1 MSVLARKA
9 LADVWHGRGRSLLVA
24 LAIALGIAAFASLLA
39 TYAVLTRE
47 LTRGYLATHPA
58 AATIWTDEVDDPLLA
73 ALRAVP
79 GVADVEARRELRGRM
94 RVGPGEWRDLTLF
107 VVRDFADIRISRLVP
122 ERGAWPPATGEILIE
137 RDALQVARAKIGDP
151 VTVRLGSAEPRP
163 LRLAGTVHDVGQAQA
178 RMEVSVYGYVT
189 VATLAGLGERPILDQ
204 IKLAVAGKKLDR
216 ERARQVAE
224 AVARRLAELGH
235 PVARTEVPVPG
246 EHPHAALM
254 GTLLLAQASFGLF
267 ALFLSGVLVVNLMT
281 ARLAGEVRQI
291 GVMKAVGGGSGQIA
305 RIYLGEALLLG
316 IAALAIAVPLA
327 LAGERAL
334 CRAMAT
340 FLNFDVTSFAA
351 PAWVWLTVT
360 VAGLL
365 VPLAAASLPVAR
377 GVSLPVRVAIA
388 DFGLR
393 GTTFGASALERR
405 LAGAGGGPLWL
416 LLALRNPLRR
426 RARTGLT
433 VAAFAVGGVVFL
445 SAANVRLSLART
457 IDRLFERQLFDVT
470 VVLPEPAPIPGVE
483 RALASTPGLE
493 RWEAWLQTQ
502 ATVASPAGA
511 ADATR
516 AGGGGAPA
524 GDRERTIRV
533 LALPDG
539 SSMLRPQ
546 LVAGRL
552 LAPGDGP
559 VLVANEALVA
569 SDARFAVGREVP
581 VQMFH
586 HTLALRVVGEV
597 REALTGPTIYVPR
610 SQIDA
615 FAEYAGRTNSLRLA
629 ARDRSPTGVAAL
641 EGALG
646 EVLEGAGL
654 RPLATRSQA
663 ALRHGYDEHVVMIYV
678 FLLAVAGIV
687 LAVGGLGMATTTSLG
702 VLERRREM
710 GVMRALGATPARV
723 AGLLVLEGVA
733 IGVAAWALA
742 VAAAWPVGL
751 ALGTLLARALFRGS
765 FVFAFEPLAIAVWL
779 VASVAVGALASWL
792 PARAAARR
800 PVREAI
806 EYE

>member
-9 LADVWHGRGRSLLVA
+9 LADFWHGRGRSLVVA

-39 TYAVLTRE
+39 AYAVLTRE

-137 RDALQVARAKIGDP
+137 RDAMQVARAKIGDP

-189 VATLAGLGERPILDQ
+189 LATLASLGERPVFDQ
-204 IKLAVAGKKLDR
+204 IKLAVAGEKLDR
-216 ERARQVAE
+216 ERARQVTE
-224 AVARRLAELGH
+224 TVERRLAELGH
-235 PVARTEVPVPG
+235 PVSRTEVPVPG

-267 ALFLSGVLVVNLMT
+267 ALVLSGVLVVNLMT

-305 RIYLGEALLLG
+305 RIYLGEALALG
-316 IAALAIAVPLA
+316 VAALAIAVPLA

-334 CRAMAT
+334 CRAMAI
-340 FLNFDVTSFAA
+340 FLNFDIVSFAA
-351 PAWVWLTVT
+351 PAWVWLTVAA
-360 VAGLL
+360 AGLV
-365 VPLAAASLPVAR
+365 VPLAAAALPVAR
-377 GVSLPVRVAIA
+377 GVSLPVRQAIA

-393 GTTFGASALERR
+393 GTTFGTSALERR
-405 LAGAGGGPLWL
+405 LAGTGGGPRWL

-433 VAAFAVGGVVFL
+433 VAAFALGGVVFL
-445 SAANVRLSLART
+445 TAANVRLSLART

-470 VVLPEPAPIPGVE
+470 VVLPEPAPMASVE
-483 RALASTPGLE
+483 RALASAPGLE
-493 RWEAWLQTQ
+493 RWEAWLQTR
-502 ATVASPAGA
+502 ATVAPAAGA
-511 ADATR
+511 TS
-516 AGGGGAPA
+516 APA
-524 GDRERTIRV
+524 GERERTIRV

-569 SDARFAVGREVP
+569 SDGRFAVGGEVP
-581 VQMFH
+581 VQMFD

-597 REALTGPTIYVPR
+597 REALTGPTIYIPR
-610 SQIDA
+610 SSIDA
-615 FAEYAGRTNSLRLA
+615 FAEYQGQTNSLRLA
-629 ARDRSPTGVAAL
+629 ARDRSPSGWRRSRARSARSSRARACDRSPPAA
-641 EGALG
+641 
-646 EVLEGAGL
+646 
-654 RPLATRSQA
+654 RPHCATP
-663 ALRHGYDEHVVMIYV
+663 
-678 FLLAVAGIV
+678 
-687 LAVGGLGMATTTSLG
+687 TTS
-702 VLERRREM
+702 
-710 GVMRALGATPARV
+710 T
-723 AGLLVLEGVA
+723 
-733 IGVAAWALA
+733 W
-742 VAAAWPVGL
+742 
-751 ALGTLLARALFRGS
+751 
-765 FVFAFEPLAIAVWL
+765 
-779 VASVAVGALASWL
+779 
-792 PARAAARR
+792 
-800 PVREAI
+800 
-806 EYE
+806 